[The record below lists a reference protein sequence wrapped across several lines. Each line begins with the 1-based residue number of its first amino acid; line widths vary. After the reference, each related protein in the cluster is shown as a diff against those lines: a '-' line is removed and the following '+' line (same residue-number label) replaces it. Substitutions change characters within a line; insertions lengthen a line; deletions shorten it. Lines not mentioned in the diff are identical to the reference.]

1 MKRLLILLLLLP
13 VVLSF
18 SSLRRGDVDHGRKA
32 LTVFIGNYPEDSG
45 WNMIHAGNDR
55 ELILGMLH
63 RMGFKSE
70 DIICLEDSEAT
81 FRGIL
86 SALGRLESMLEK
98 GDEVYVHFSCHGQQ
112 ITDQDGD
119 EALLNPGDRYD
130 EAIVPYDAYIKY
142 GMNGYKGENH
152 LIDDVLNRH
161 FSSMT
166 DKIGSKG
173 RLLVVNDACHSG
185 GIERGQNADS
195 LPSYRG
201 TTDRFDMPL
210 AGRTSAP
217 KIRPVSWVSISA
229 CKDFQTNF
237 EVENG
242 GKLYGRLSLAI
253 SRCLTRG
260 MTSKELVSALSA
272 QYKTFPMPAG
282 RTQTI
287 MNYVPEEMEKEVLFH

>member
-18 SSLRRGDVDHGRKA
+18 SSLRRVDVDHGRKA

-81 FRGIL
+81 CRGIL

-161 FSSMT
+161 FSSIT

-185 GIERGQNADS
+185 GIERGKMRIPCCPTVERPTGS
-195 LPSYRG
+195 TCRWLEGLPHLKSAQCRG
-201 TTDRFDMPL
+201 YQ
-210 AGRTSAP
+210 SAHA
-217 KIRPVSWVSISA
+217 K
-229 CKDFQTNF
+229 
-237 EVENG
+237 
-242 GKLYGRLSLAI
+242 I
-253 SRCLTRG
+253 SRLILRSRMG
-260 MTSKELVSALSA
+260 GNSMGGFLLPFPDAL
-272 QYKTFPMPAG
+272 QG
-282 RTQTI
+282 G
-287 MNYVPEEMEKEVLFH
+287 